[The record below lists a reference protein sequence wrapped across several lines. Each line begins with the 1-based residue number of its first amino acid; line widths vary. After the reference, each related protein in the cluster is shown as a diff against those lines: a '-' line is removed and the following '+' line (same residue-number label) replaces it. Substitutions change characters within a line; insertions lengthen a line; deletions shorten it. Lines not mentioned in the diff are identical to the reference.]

1 MRNFLSALL
10 FYSFTFFGILSILIA
25 ISFYQNSQLKTPLG
39 TKTLIFGDSHT
50 QTSLNDGLMQ
60 NALNLSKSS
69 EHLFFTKEMIKT
81 ILGNNSEVKTI
92 IVGVSFHSFCANYDQ
107 VLVGK
112 DANYFFSRY
121 IHFYNMESLFTIA
134 KRNCKV
140 LTQVFRVLI
149 SKVFVFA
156 KNQENVFKSGYYA
169 SKRSN
174 LGDSATYAAIS
185 RHYLQPNNTL
195 SELSNKQVHHFQEI
209 VRLCKAKNVKLIV
222 VNTPVHTT
230 YRKKIPPKFVDH
242 FYKVMLENAINFEF
256 FDLHALKYKNECFGD
271 GDHLNALGATLF
283 TQEINKKIEKKL

>member
-1 MRNFLSALL
+1 MAVSL
-10 FYSFTFFGILSILIA
+10 
-25 ISFYQNSQLKTPLG
+25 YQNSQVKTPIG

-50 QTSLNDGLMQ
+50 QTSLNDGLMPSTI
-60 NALNLSKSS
+60 NLSKSS

-81 ILGNNSEVKTI
+81 ILGTTTEVKTI
-92 IVGVSFHSFCANYDQ
+92 IVGVSFHSFCANYDHI
-107 VLVGK
+107 LVGK

-121 IHFYNMESLFTIA
+121 IHFYTLESFFTIA
-134 KRNCKV
+134 KLNCKV
-140 LTQVFRVLI
+140 LTQVFRDLIYKVLI
-149 SKVFVFA
+149 FG

-195 SELSNKQVHHFQEI
+195 SELSYNQVHHFQEI

-242 FYKVMLENAINFEF
+242 FYKVMLENATNFELL
-256 FDLHALKYKNECFGD
+256 DLHALKYKNECFGD